1 MLQLH
6 LMYTFVPGV
15 PLLPLSSSGKVLV
28 RDKFWWNFSI
38 LFLTLKRVVE
48 GADDAESDEIFRTVH
63 FGSPYDRSPPIFS
76 NVCPKNLPQKVQ
88 LGMRLV
94 ARLGAFV
101 QIVGSHCTLPRQ
113 FSLHDLPWQLCNY
126 LGGKFSSRA
135 ACPLF
140 PPNSASISEETEGR
154 KRLGIFLKVFSHVLI
169 SFNCWVTF
177 LLLINIYLC
186 RKKIN

>member
-1 MLQLH
+1 MVSIAREAAVASNVHICTWCATPTSLLIREGFSERKI
-6 LMYTFVPGV
+6 LM
-15 PLLPLSSSGKVLV
+15 
-28 RDKFWWNFSI
+28 KFLI
-38 LFLTLKRVVE
+38 LYLTLKRVVE

-169 SFNCWVTF
+169 SFNC
-177 LLLINIYLC
+177 
-186 RKKIN
+186 

>member
-1 MLQLH
+1 
-6 LMYTFVPGV
+6 MYTFVPGV

-140 PPNSASISEETEGR
+140 PANSASISEETEGR
-154 KRLGIFLKVFSHVLI
+154 KRLERFLKYFSTFFAI
-169 SFNCWVTF
+169 FWSFLTPCCWSILPLHEKPF
-177 LLLINIYLC
+177 KEKN
-186 RKKIN
+186 